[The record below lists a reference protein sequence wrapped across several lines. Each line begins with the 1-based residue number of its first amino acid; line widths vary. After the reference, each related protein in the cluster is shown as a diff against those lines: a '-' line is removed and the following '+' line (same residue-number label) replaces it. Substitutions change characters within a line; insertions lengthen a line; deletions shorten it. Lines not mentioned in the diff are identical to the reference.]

1 MRRPAMTQMTA
12 IREPIAELDPEFSDP
27 TATPTDWAD
36 ARRILETAQTY
47 WLSTVRADG
56 RPHVTPVAGVW
67 VVDAVHVT
75 TGDGEQKRRNIAG
88 NAHCVLTTGCNGFEG
103 VDVVVEA
110 DAIEVTDL
118 GRLHVVAEAFAAKY
132 RNTFPF
138 DVGDGHLRLRDV
150 AGSVVRCYRLQAGKV
165 FAFRKDD
172 PFGQTRWR
180 FEGA

>member
-1 MRRPAMTQMTA
+1 MTQMTA

-27 TATPTDWAD
+27 TATPTAWSD

-47 WLSTVRADG
+47 WLSTVRVDG

-67 VVDAVHVT
+67 VDDAVHVT

-103 VDVVVEA
+103 GE
-110 DAIEVTDL
+110 
-118 GRLHVVAEAFAAKY
+118 
-132 RNTFPF
+132 
-138 DVGDGHLRLRDV
+138 GHLRLRDV
-150 AGSVVRCYRLQAGKV
+150 TVSVVRCYRLQPRK
-165 FAFRKDD
+165 AFGFKKDD

-180 FEGA
+180 FDQG